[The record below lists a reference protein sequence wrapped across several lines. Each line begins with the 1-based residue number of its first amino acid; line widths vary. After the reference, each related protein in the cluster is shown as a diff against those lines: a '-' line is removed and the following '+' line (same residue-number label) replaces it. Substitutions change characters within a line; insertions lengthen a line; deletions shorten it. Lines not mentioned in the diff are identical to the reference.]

1 MIEGQ
6 SNGWP
11 PKAGIGE
18 IVKFGPLFLV
28 DMDGEKLFGLFKWV
42 KNLMGGLRRALR
54 HCVRE

>member
-18 IVKFGPLFLV
+18 IVKFGPLLLV
-28 DMDGEKLFGLFKWV
+28 DMNGDFLSGLKI
-42 KNLMGGLRRALR
+42 
-54 HCVRE
+54 